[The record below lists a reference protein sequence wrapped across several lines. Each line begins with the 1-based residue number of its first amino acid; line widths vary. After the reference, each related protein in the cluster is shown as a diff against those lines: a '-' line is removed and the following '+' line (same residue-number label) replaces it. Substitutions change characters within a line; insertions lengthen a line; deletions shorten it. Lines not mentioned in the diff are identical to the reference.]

1 MPAVLEAAW
10 GITWDGSGGLPLSPR
25 QHNLIT
31 LEYSSEMAGAAANP
45 DEQTISEEVY
55 LLTPLQLDGFDDDRQ
70 LWLLPLVAAI
80 SVVYKTTK
88 LPKIR
93 FANFL
98 KESVILFGSIVIF
111 MAITALVL
119 VTFAWL
125 VTE

>member
-1 MPAVLEAAW
+1 MSMIAAF
-10 GITWDGSGGLPLSPR
+10 I
-25 QHNLIT
+25 
-31 LEYSSEMAGAAANP
+31 MA
-45 DEQTISEEVY
+45 TFT
-55 LLTPLQLDGFDDDRQ
+55 TPENIGVTPNSM

-93 FANFL
+93 FAHLL
-98 KESVILFGSIVIF
+98 KESVVLFGSIVVF

-119 VTFAWL
+119 VAFAWL

>member
-1 MPAVLEAAW
+1 MPMTAAFVLA
-10 GITWDGSGGLPLSPR
+10 TF
-25 QHNLIT
+25 T
-31 LEYSSEMAGAAANP
+31 
-45 DEQTISEEVY
+45 
-55 LLTPLQLDGFDDDRQ
+55 TPENVGVTPQSM

-98 KESVILFGSIVIF
+98 KESVILFGSIVVF

-119 VTFAWL
+119 VAFAWL

>member
-1 MPAVLEAAW
+1 MSTIAAFVLA
-10 GITWDGSGGLPLSPR
+10 TF
-25 QHNLIT
+25 T
-31 LEYSSEMAGAAANP
+31 
-45 DEQTISEEVY
+45 
-55 LLTPLQLDGFDDDRQ
+55 TPENIGVTPHSM

-93 FANFL
+93 FAHFI
-98 KESVILFGSIVIF
+98 KESVVLFGSIVIF

-119 VTFAWL
+119 VAFAWL

>member
-1 MPAVLEAAW
+1 MSIIAAFV
-10 GITWDGSGGLPLSPR
+10 
-25 QHNLIT
+25 
-31 LEYSSEMAGAAANP
+31 MA
-45 DEQTISEEVY
+45 TFT
-55 LLTPLQLDGFDDDRQ
+55 TPENIGVTPHSM

-93 FANFL
+93 FVHFL
-98 KESVILFGSIVIF
+98 KESIILFGSIVIF

-119 VTFAWL
+119 VAFAWL